1 MTSTHKHVARKAE
14 STPAFRALARV
25 GFAANG
31 VVHILIGAI
40 AFAVA
45 FGGGGESDQSG
56 AMTAIAQAPLGFVLL
71 WVLTIGLLALTV
83 WYIIEGI
90 LARGDGT
97 SKWGERLASWGRAV
111 AYLSLG
117 IVALT
122 FAMGGSSDSEEST
135 ESTTSGVLQLPGGPF
150 IVGAAGVAVIAIAG
164 YFVFKG
170 ATRKFEEQIS
180 MPGGTISTGVR
191 ALGTVGYI
199 AKGIA
204 LGVIGVL
211 LIVAA
216 VQLDPEKAA
225 GFDGALKT
233 LLGLPFGPWLVAIIG
248 AGLIAYGI
256 YQFARARYA
265 KL

>member
-56 AMTAIAQAPLGFVLL
+56 AMKAIADAPLGFVLL
-71 WVLTIGLLALTV
+71 WVLVIGLLALTL
-83 WYIIEGI
+83 WYVVEGI
-90 LARGDGT
+90 LARGDGA

-111 AYLSLG
+111 AYLFLG
-117 IVALT
+117 YVALN
-122 FAMGGSSDSEEST
+122 AALGGNPDSEEST
-135 ESTTSGVLQLPGGPF
+135 EETTSGILQLPGGP
-150 IVGAAGVAVIAIAG
+150 ILVGIGGVAVLVIAG

-191 ALGTVGYI
+191 TLGIVGYI
-199 AKGIA
+199 SKGIA
-204 LGVIGVL
+204 LGIIGVL

-225 GFDGALKT
+225 GFDGALKS